1 MKCSICH
8 GPIDKHTHPE
18 TGEVYWTKGHNAQPI
33 NDGRCCDTCNDT
45 VVITRRINNAIEGED
60 PYEGKGV
67 SAEVTP

>member
-8 GPIDKHTHPE
+8 GSIDEHRHPE
-18 TGEVYWTKGHNAQPI
+18 TGEVYWTEGHNAQPI

-45 VVITRRINNAIEGED
+45 VVIIRRINNAIEGED
-60 PYEGKGV
+60 PYEGNGV